1 MSKQASNT
9 PNQEAT
15 GARGNSVA
23 GITVKTKFEPTE
35 SQRVIGSD
43 TFSYYSNKL
52 NLTKALRFQEDE
64 EQVIQSTSTSISIIT
79 SQGPVKKRR
88 KGSTAHPIQVQDR
101 PIRQTRISYEA
112 HPNLLIYDDILSML
126 ERMDC
131 ADISDDDDEE
141 ESSEEISDDATSK
154 NEKKRPG
161 VSRNIRDLY
170 LGV

>member
-1 MSKQASNT
+1 MSKQANNT

-52 NLTKALRFQEDE
+52 NLTKALRFQEYD
-64 EQVIQSTSTSISIIT
+64 EQVIQSTSIIT
-79 SQGPVKKRR
+79 SQGPVTKRR
-88 KGSTAHPIQVQDR
+88 KGSNAHPIQIKDGG
-101 PIRQTRISYEA
+101 IRQTRISYEA
-112 HPNLLIYDDILSML
+112 HPSLLIYDDILSML

-131 ADISDDDDEE
+131 ADISDDDDDDDDDE
-141 ESSEEISDDATSK
+141 ESSEEKEISDGAASK
-154 NEKKRPG
+154 DKRL
-161 VSRNIRDLY
+161 S
-170 LGV
+170 LG

>member
-1 MSKQASNT
+1 MLAEERMSKQASNT

-52 NLTKALRFQEDE
+52 NLTKALRFQEYD
-64 EQVIQSTSTSISIIT
+64 EQVIQSTSIIT
-79 SQGPVKKRR
+79 SQGPVK
-88 KGSTAHPIQVQDR
+88 PVQVQDR
-101 PIRQTRISYEA
+101 GIRQTRISYEA
-112 HPNLLIYDDILSML
+112 HPSLLIYDDILSML